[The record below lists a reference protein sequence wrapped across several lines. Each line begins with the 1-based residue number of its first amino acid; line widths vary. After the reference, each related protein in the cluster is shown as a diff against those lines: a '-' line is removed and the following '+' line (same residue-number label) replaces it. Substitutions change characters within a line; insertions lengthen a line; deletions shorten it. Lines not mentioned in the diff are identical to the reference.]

1 MPAGL
6 QTVAPAIDFSAI
18 STNPARMKKV
28 IEMFEELDGEG
39 AKFNVRHISTNNDR
53 LWSAGEL
60 YRWFKRTSATSH
72 PAYPTGTT
80 TAPPMGSAFA
90 RGTAYVTEWNTS
102 YPRGGLKARHV
113 ARQPP
118 NVCWFCV
125 TTASRRLIRSS
136 ISNSVTSILHHHGS
150 GGVSPPDDRLE
161 SALEAASSVSQG
173 E

>member
-102 YPRGGLKARHV
+102 YPQGGTQGATSGKK
-113 ARQPP
+113 
-118 NVCWFCV
+118 V
-125 TTASRRLIRSS
+125 TGTE
-136 ISNSVTSILHHHGS
+136 TSPLG
-150 GGVSPPDDRLE
+150 
-161 SALEAASSVSQG
+161 
-173 E
+173 

>member
-102 YPRGGLKARHV
+102 YPQGD
-113 ARQPP
+113 
-118 NVCWFCV
+118 
-125 TTASRRLIRSS
+125 SR
-136 ISNSVTSILHHHGS
+136 
-150 GGVSPPDDRLE
+150 
-161 SALEAASSVSQG
+161 
-173 E
+173 